1 MSAGHSRLAASL
13 IQILDVA
20 IATAT
25 MDSAIGKPTG
35 IRTPLPNLDSLQLT
49 ATSLSGEV

>member
-1 MSAGHSRLAASL
+1 MPADHLRLAASL

-35 IRTPLPNLDSLQLT
+35 TRLTLADLDGWQLT
-49 ATSLSGEV
+49 ATPLSGEV